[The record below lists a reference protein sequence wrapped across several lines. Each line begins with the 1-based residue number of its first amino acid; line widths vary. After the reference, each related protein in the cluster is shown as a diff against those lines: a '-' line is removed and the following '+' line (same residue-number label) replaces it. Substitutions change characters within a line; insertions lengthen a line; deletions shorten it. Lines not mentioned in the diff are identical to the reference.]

1 MAWECTIQRDCHL
14 RYYKYSQ
21 FWRNPGYNGV
31 PARLFEFAHMGA
43 IGWTMPPDSSID
55 WRCGGSLI
63 TGRFVLTAAH
73 CAVDSRNSPP
83 DVVRF
88 GDLDIFG
95 PDGDEYA
102 QQLGIAEIIRHPEHR
117 FFAYYNDI
125 ALIKLGDSGGP
136 LQVKLMHNFRE
147 TPFVVAVTSFGLPCG
162 TSNPGVYTRVA
173 PYLDWIVATMK
184 DRGERVDDQT
194 FNTTAC
200 ARRYVSLRDPYE
212 GVVQYRNETYVDV
225 NYSSQHMLLDV
236 ELPPYIAKLGWAAG
250 STGADYC
257 YGVIVDE
264 EIVLTVADCVEFMGK
279 PVNRIVTPEK
289 IDVAAIYIHPE
300 YKKGTSYNNIAI
312 LKLKNLLDFKSETTA
327 SCIWHDFMLPYERI
341 QTIGVGRKDLVLLPE
356 LAILPDPTQVT
367 YRTKITAFNETS
379 CHLSKASLASMR
391 HGFAHELVCAGNDF
405 FLVPEVCNLAI
416 GGPLFGTRWHD
427 DREYGY
433 TFALAQ
439 FGRDCGFGE
448 HLLATRLWSH
458 IDWMKSVLLPG
469 HSHASSRLLFLE
481 RDRHEGDPCKTE
493 HGVDGRCVAL
503 GECFQSRV
511 EFLNRTDKQFC
522 SSTEVVCCPLD
533 VIEKKKKAVDRRTEL
548 YECHQIVSKL
558 NVSSPY
564 GFMIEIGSEFDDK
577 FRCLGSIIATQIIVT
592 TRSCLGNSIPTKV
605 RSLTEV
611 NSTIQVENVT
621 FHDLYNAS
629 DSSFD
634 IALLKLKTP
643 IIWSPQ
649 LYPACLWMNKTH
661 TPMITRMLFMDDD
674 QVSVQMIQAKYNS
687 DCQRV
692 HPRELHRSQLCAKE
706 VWDEP
711 VCRKTGDVLVS
722 QTAVGPSYLVGL
734 ALHEDGCSGWDY
746 GTFTRISM
754 LVDWIN
760 CRQRFFQYFYASD
773 PFGISGLPARLYEF
787 AHMGAIGWSQ
797 PNGTVDWR
805 CGGSLIWDNFV
816 LTAAH
821 CAIDYRNVAPDVV
834 RFGDLNIFTE
844 EGDEYAQQIGIA
856 KFIRHP
862 GHRFSSHYH
871 DIALI
876 QLERN
881 VTINETVLPA
891 CLWTDMEVRF
901 KRMDAVGWG
910 KVGFSGEQSPE
921 LLKMGLSPVSNEECG
936 KVFNKANNRRL
947 RTGLQEYHICA
958 SDEKADTCEGDSGG
972 PLQVKL
978 MHNMRETPF
987 IVGVTSFGLPCSP
1000 ENPGVYTRVASY
1012 VDWIVDTMQN
1022 HGAVVDDQTFNT
1034 TICALRH
1041 APLREY
1047 YDGIV
1052 IERNEDVLLH
1062 ESYNKTVGSND
1073 IALVKIKESLT
1084 WSASIYPACLWMN
1097 NTHTPLV
1104 MRMIFEDDDHLD
1116 HAKIIARYNSDC
1128 QRTHPSPLHSSQL
1141 CGRTPRRDSVCRNA
1155 SDVLI
1160 SQPTEGGVTYLVG
1173 MAQHEDQ
1180 CSSWRHGTFTRI
1192 SALVGWIK
1200 RNVLNLDR
1208 WNT

>member
-1 MAWECTIQRDCHL
+1 MLFLWLILSFGYSLGFDSIERHPGESLLFPDERTSLNDCHL

-43 IGWTMPPDSSID
+43 IGWTMPPDSSIG

-73 CAVDSRNSPP
+73 CAIDSRNVPP

-117 FFAYYNDI
+117 FSAYYNDI
-125 ALIKLGDSGGP
+125 ALIKLVGSVSIGKSVAPACLWPDMEVRFTNMDAVGWGRVGFAGNQSPVLLKMAQSPMLHEKCATVYNNETIRKLRSGLHEHHICASDVLTDTCEGDSGGP

-194 FNTTAC
+194 FNTTTC

-212 GVVQYRNETYVDV
+212 GVVQHRNETYVDV

-250 STGADYC
+250 STGAEYC

-279 PVNRIVTPEK
+279 LVNRIVTPEK
-289 IDVAAIYIHPE
+289 IDVAAIYIHPL

-312 LKLKNLLDFKSETTA
+312 LKLKSLLDFKSETTA
-327 SCIWHDFMLPYERI
+327 SCIWHDSKLPYERI
-341 QTIGVGRKDLVLLPE
+341 QTIGVGRKDLLLLPE
-356 LAILPDPTQVT
+356 LAKLPDPTQAT
-367 YRTKITAFNETS
+367 YRAKITAFNETS

-469 HSHASSRLLFLE
+469 HHHASSRLLFLE

-548 YECHQIVSKL
+548 DDCQQIVSKL

-564 GFMIEIGSEFDDK
+564 GFMVEIGSEFDDK
-577 FRCLGSIIATQIIVT
+577 FRCLGSIIATRTIVT
-592 TRSCLGNSIPTKV
+592 TRSCLGNSIPTK
-605 RSLTEV
+605 
-611 NSTIQVENVT
+611 
-621 FHDLYNAS
+621 
-629 DSSFD
+629 
-634 IALLKLKTP
+634 
-643 IIWSPQ
+643 
-649 LYPACLWMNKTH
+649 
-661 TPMITRMLFMDDD
+661 
-674 QVSVQMIQAKYNS
+674 
-687 DCQRV
+687 
-692 HPRELHRSQLCAKE
+692 
-706 VWDEP
+706 
-711 VCRKTGDVLVS
+711 
-722 QTAVGPSYLVGL
+722 
-734 ALHEDGCSGWDY
+734 
-746 GTFTRISM
+746 
-754 LVDWIN
+754 
-760 CRQRFFQYFYASD
+760 
-773 PFGISGLPARLYEF
+773 
-787 AHMGAIGWSQ
+787 
-797 PNGTVDWR
+797 
-805 CGGSLIWDNFV
+805 
-816 LTAAH
+816 
-821 CAIDYRNVAPDVV
+821 
-834 RFGDLNIFTE
+834 
-844 EGDEYAQQIGIA
+844 
-856 KFIRHP
+856 
-862 GHRFSSHYH
+862 
-871 DIALI
+871 
-876 QLERN
+876 
-881 VTINETVLPA
+881 
-891 CLWTDMEVRF
+891 
-901 KRMDAVGWG
+901 
-910 KVGFSGEQSPE
+910 
-921 LLKMGLSPVSNEECG
+921 
-936 KVFNKANNRRL
+936 
-947 RTGLQEYHICA
+947 
-958 SDEKADTCEGDSGG
+958 
-972 PLQVKL
+972 
-978 MHNMRETPF
+978 
-987 IVGVTSFGLPCSP
+987 
-1000 ENPGVYTRVASY
+1000 
-1012 VDWIVDTMQN
+1012 
-1022 HGAVVDDQTFNT
+1022 
-1034 TICALRH
+1034 
-1041 APLREY
+1041 
-1047 YDGIV
+1047 
-1052 IERNEDVLLH
+1052 
-1062 ESYNKTVGSND
+1062 
-1073 IALVKIKESLT
+1073 
-1084 WSASIYPACLWMN
+1084 
-1097 NTHTPLV
+1097 
-1104 MRMIFEDDDHLD
+1104 
-1116 HAKIIARYNSDC
+1116 
-1128 QRTHPSPLHSSQL
+1128 
-1141 CGRTPRRDSVCRNA
+1141 
-1155 SDVLI
+1155 
-1160 SQPTEGGVTYLVG
+1160 
-1173 MAQHEDQ
+1173 
-1180 CSSWRHGTFTRI
+1180 
-1192 SALVGWIK
+1192 
-1200 RNVLNLDR
+1200 
-1208 WNT
+1208 